1 MLNHWLIEKK
11 NAIARKK
18 ELWRNNLETYL
29 NKQLNSNRK
38 LK

>member
-18 ELWRNNLETYL
+18 ELWRNNLETIL
-29 NKQLNSNRK
+29 I
-38 LK
+38 

>member
-18 ELWRNNLETYL
+18 KLWRNNLETIL
-29 NKQLNSNRK
+29 I
-38 LK
+38 